1 MSRTGITEKNQAV
14 HRHLR
19 LGWTLLLVFLCLG
32 IILET
37 LHAFKVDLYMNT
49 ENKTRR
55 LLWTLAHAHG
65 TLLAIIHLVFAAT
78 LRILPRE
85 NPKLQSS
92 GSRCLTAASILMPA
106 GFFLGGVSFYGGDPG
121 LGTILLPIGAILLL
135 MAVLRT
141 VISMKDLDRPADS
154 EEKGKQQASP

>member
-1 MSRTGITEKNQAV
+1 MSRTGTKEKSQVV

-19 LGWTLLLVFLCLG
+19 LGWTLLLAFLSLG
-32 IILET
+32 IVLET

-49 ENKTRR
+49 ENQTRR

-78 LRILPRE
+78 LRFLPRE

-141 VISMKDLDRPADS
+141 VLAMKDLDQPADN

>member
-1 MSRTGITEKNQAV
+1 MSRTGITEKNQVV

-19 LGWTLLLVFLCLG
+19 LGWTLLLVFLSLG

-37 LHAFKVDLYMNT
+37 LHAIKLDFYMNT

-65 TLLAIIHLVFAAT
+65 TALAIIHLVFAAT
-78 LRILPRE
+78 LRVLPRE
-85 NPKLQSS
+85 NPGLQSF

-106 GFFLGGVSFYGGDPG
+106 GFFLGGIGFYGGDPG
-121 LGTILLPIGAILLL
+121 LGTILLPIGAVLLL
-135 MAVLRT
+135 MAVLRI
-141 VISMKDLDRPADS
+141 VIAMKDLDPAADNK
-154 EEKGKQQASP
+154 ETGKQENSG

>member
-1 MSRTGITEKNQAV
+1 MSRKGITDKTRVV

-19 LGWTLLLVFLCLG
+19 LGGVLLLGFLSLG

-65 TLLAIIHLVFAAT
+65 TLLAILT
-78 LRILPRE
+78 GPSTGQQDTWKTGTESKLP
-85 NPKLQSS
+85 S
-92 GSRCLTAASILMPA
+92 
-106 GFFLGGVSFYGGDPG
+106 
-121 LGTILLPIGAILLL
+121 
-135 MAVLRT
+135 
-141 VISMKDLDRPADS
+141 
-154 EEKGKQQASP
+154 